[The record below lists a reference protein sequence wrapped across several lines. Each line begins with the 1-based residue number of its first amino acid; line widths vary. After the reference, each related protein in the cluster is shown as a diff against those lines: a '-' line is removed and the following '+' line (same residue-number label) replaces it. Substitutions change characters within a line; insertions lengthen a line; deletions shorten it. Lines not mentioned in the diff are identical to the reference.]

1 MNRSTLENYIKE
13 ILKQKKVKEGTCGYD
28 RDAKSGKKF
37 STPGGMPLKR
47 KSVREDEIKFS
58 KDEME
63 KLHKDGKLEKGGH
76 SFKYKLNDLEEEF
89 LTPNEIGDEAVEK
102 ESASGAFEESI
113 NEGLTLTFEFPDER
127 KAKQFDL
134 DIENSAIGVG
144 NQVGNKVTVTDVDT
158 KWRSTVKKYIKNN

>member
-113 NEGLTLTFEFPDER
+113 NEDDLEGNDPVLMR
-127 KAKQFDL
+127 ARAAKMRA
-134 DIENSAIGVG
+134 E
-144 NQVGNKVTVTDVDT
+144 KE
-158 KWRSTVKKYIKNN
+158 KKQRE